1 MQKFTAK
8 PGIPRWVVML
18 LANLLLLVLHLPWMK
33 INPYPWF
40 TVLGFN
46 VLIFII
52 IQQRRIT
59 AISFSE
65 TSLLVEITYWGRHK
79 TEEYPYTDI
88 NFSYDKELVA
98 RGKVEETLI
107 IRKQKDEQRIAFL
120 SPFSSGFT
128 KEEILAIVATLE
140 EKRVQRIA

>member
-8 PGIPRWVVML
+8 PGLPSWLVML
-18 LANLLLLVLHLPWMK
+18 LANLLLLVLHLPLMK

-40 TVLGFN
+40 TVLGLN

-52 IQQRRIT
+52 IQQRKIT

-65 TSLLVEITYWGRHK
+65 TSLLIEITYWGKHK
-79 TEEYPYTDI
+79 TEEYPYANL

-128 KEEILAIVATLE
+128 KEEIIDIIAALE
-140 EKRVQRIA
+140 ENQVQRIA